1 MCRRRLVGFIITNCL
16 LVVLTCGASVW
27 GIHCG
32 LMRAP
37 TGVARLGNFEVLAF
51 TDVEF
56 STVRS
61 ARGYYSIWVGF
72 RKDSRVFSQSWHP
85 LI

>member
-1 MCRRRLVGFIITNCL
+1 
-16 LVVLTCGASVW
+16 VW
-27 GIHCG
+27 GINRG

-37 TGVARLGNFEVLAF
+37 NGVVRLGNFEVLAF
-51 TDVEF
+51 TGVEF

-72 RKDSRVFSQSWHP
+72 RKDSSGFSRSWHP
-85 LI
+85 VIWAHQIVRLEVPPARAS